1 MFVINFSKN
10 VHEVTP
16 KLPAVNNKLDVC
28 IAELGNNSENTH
40 SIKTKSACT
49 AAYILQL
56 HLTEK
61 NKEFFRTPSGAV
73 SLPNGGHALSQRHNV
88 RKATPVFFLNFS
100 WPFFSL
106 RPLFDGRKN
115 EKRNS
120 SLSRDVAVIYE
131 IRMEKCTRMII
142 VTFPAPSSVPCGYIR
157 VICTQVNAANTSRRH
172 FAR

>member
-1 MFVINFSKN
+1 MILSNLFVINFSKN

-73 SLPNGGHALSQRHNV
+73 SLAERRARPI
-88 RKATPVFFLNFS
+88 AT
-100 WPFFSL
+100 
-106 RPLFDGRKN
+106 
-115 EKRNS
+115 
-120 SLSRDVAVIYE
+120 A
-131 IRMEKCTRMII
+131 
-142 VTFPAPSSVPCGYIR
+142 
-157 VICTQVNAANTSRRH
+157 
-172 FAR
+172 